1 MSEPNAMSDTDET
14 RNHPMFLDITRMI
27 SFHRESGRL
36 EITAGATRGAFFF
49 HDGKLVY
56 AHLGCLTGFQAV
68 NAAVSMADA
77 HFSFDPGI
85 SPLTSGALTVTER
98 IILKKFFSIE
108 TANAQACADRPTK
121 TEIDWDSTPAPVVPL
136 TDAVVSEHS
145 INEAGNNAASILGP
159 EEKTSASDQQIS
171 SFEERAEPG
180 ISERETLA
188 LSAIQSAAAPKNSED
203 EIGEDNK
210 HGFVRP
216 KPTNSKPWKTR
227 SSQFVLTL
235 RTQYRAR
242 LAFAIVLALMA
253 VAAVALIKKLSD
265 LRLPIQVAKQNV
277 TSETVPN
284 DSSEAPSSEPSLVKQ
299 IEPSKVAQ
307 PEPAQDRRRGPALAK
322 QSSDSLPGLEKRKTE
337 MEQADATSPNLTGT
351 WKVTNVVQKTSYR
364 SFEHLEVGFQ
374 LAVNQTGRQFTAE
387 GQKVSENGRVLPVSR
402 RTPIHVSGSIDG
414 NRIEATFFEEGLGR
428 KTNGRFVWK
437 IHNRGAGLSGMF
449 VSTAAKSSG
458 KSAATKVL

>member
-1 MSEPNAMSDTDET
+1 MSEPRVVFETDET
-14 RNHPMFLDITRMI
+14 RNHPMFLDVTRMI

-36 EITAGATRGAFFF
+36 EITAGTTRGSFFF

-85 SPLTSGALTVTER
+85 SPLTSGTLTVTER

-108 TANAQACADRPTK
+108 TANPQACAHPTTE

-136 TDAVVSEHS
+136 TDAEVSELS
-145 INEAGNNAASILGP
+145 VNEAGNNAASVLGF
-159 EEKTSASDQQIS
+159 EAKTSSIDRQIS
-171 SFEERAEPG
+171 RFEERAEPG
-180 ISERETLA
+180 IPEPETPA
-188 LSAIQSAAAPKNSED
+188 LSAIQSAPALQYSED
-203 EIGEDNK
+203 EIGDANK

-216 KPTNSKPWKTR
+216 KPASSKPWKTGPY
-227 SSQFVLTL
+227 QVVLTL
-235 RTQYRAR
+235 RQYRAR

-253 VAAVALIKKLSD
+253 GGAVALVKKLSD
-265 LRLPIQVAKQNV
+265 LRLATQVAKQNV
-277 TSETVPN
+277 TTETLPN
-284 DSSEAPSSEPSLVKQ
+284 NPSAAPSPQPSLVKQ
-299 IEPSKVAQ
+299 IALSKVAQ
-307 PEPAQDRRRGPALAK
+307 PEPVQDKQSEPVIAK
-322 QSSDSLPGLEKRKTE
+322 QSSDSLPDLKKRK
-337 MEQADATSPNLTGT
+337 MKIDQGDATSPNLTGT

-387 GQKVSENGRVLPVSR
+387 GQKVSENGRVLPISR
-402 RTPIHVSGSIDG
+402 RTPIHVTGSIDG
-414 NRIEATFFEEGLGR
+414 DRIEATFFEQGVMR

-437 IHNRGAGLSGMF
+437 IHNGGAGLSGMF